1 LHRSSPQSFFVNYY
15 FWNPSFHFQDF
26 SFKFKFLYLK

>member
-1 LHRSSPQSFFVNYY
+1 LHRSSPRSFFVNWY

-26 SFKFKFLYLK
+26 SF